1 MSKLDKYG
9 SGVKARATEW
19 KMPEIGTQMKETRRH
34 VEPIFDA
41 SGTLKRHALSRL
53 EAAADDENDAA
64 EPDNGK

>member
-1 MSKLDKYG
+1 
-9 SGVKARATEW
+9 
-19 KMPEIGTQMKETRRH
+19 MPEIGTQMKETRRH